1 VPRYA
6 VFLRGINVGR
16 AKQVAMAD
24 LRATLEGLGYADVA
38 TLLRSGNVVLTAPRR
53 SAAALEREIEG
64 ALKAELGLES
74 TCLVRTA
81 AELRK
86 VVEADP
92 FGETASNGSRYLAL
106 FLSAQPSAAA
116 LREHDPRALA
126 PEEIR
131 LGDRVI
137 YQWCP
142 DGFLE
147 APAVGPFVEKHLGV
161 RASGRNWNTV
171 TKLAALLD
179 G

>member
-6 VFLRGINVGR
+6 VLLRGINVGR

-24 LRATLEGLGYADVA
+24 LRATLEGLGLESVT
-38 TLLRSGNVVLTAPRR
+38 TLLRSGNAVFTAPRR
-53 SAAALEREIEG
+53 SSRSLERDIER
-64 ALKAELGLES
+64 ALKSELGLDS

-81 AELRK
+81 AELRR
-86 VVEADP
+86 VVAADP

-106 FLSAQPSAAA
+106 FLSTQPTAAA

-126 PEEIR
+126 PDEIR

-142 DGFLE
+142 GGFME
-147 APAVGPFVEKHLGV
+147 APALGPFVEKHLGV
-161 RASGRNWNTV
+161 RTTGRNWNTV
-171 TKLAALLD
+171 VKLLALLD

>member
-24 LRATLEGLGYADVA
+24 LRATLEGLGYEDVT
-38 TLLRSGNVVLTAPRR
+38 TLLRSGNAVFSAPRR
-53 SAAALEREIEG
+53 SAATLEREIEQ
-64 ALKAELGLES
+64 ALKTELGLES
-74 TCLVRTA
+74 TCLVRTG

-86 VVEADP
+86 VVDADP
-92 FGETASNGSRYLAL
+92 FGEAASNGSRYLAL
-106 FLSAQPSAAA
+106 FLSAEPSAAA

-131 LGDRVI
+131 LGDRAI

-142 DGFLE
+142 NGFLE
-147 APAVGPFVEKHLGV
+147 APALGPFVEKHLGV
-161 RASGRNWNTV
+161 RATGRNWNTV
-171 TKLAALLD
+171 TKLLALAER
-179 G
+179 

>member
-1 VPRYA
+1 MPRYA

-24 LRATLEGLGYADVA
+24 LRATLAGLGYEDVT
-38 TLLRSGNVVLTAPRR
+38 TLLRRGNAVFTARAR
-53 SAAALEREIEG
+53 SAAKLEREIERT
-64 ALKAELGLES
+64 LKSELALES
-74 TCLVRTA
+74 ACLVRTA
-81 AELRK
+81 AELRA
-86 VVEADP
+86 VVAADP
-92 FGETASNGSRYLAL
+92 FGEAASNGSRYLAL

-116 LREHDPRALA
+116 LREHDPRELA

-147 APAVGPFVEKHLGV
+147 APALGPFVEKHLGV
-161 RASGRNWNTV
+161 RTTGRNWNTV
-171 TKLAALLD
+171 TKLLALAD